1 MENPAP
7 TCGLCDRTT
16 SRTQKLNDGFLGF
29 LCDACDLLSTNME
42 IAMQTSRLSGNP
54 YGLEHRILTYSL
66 RQREFQAR
74 YERLLELI
82 GRLVPRKIGS
92 ILDVGGN
99 IGYFANFVRQKNI
112 FVETL
117 EVLEDL
123 RAFQRLAYG
132 IHSYGAPEEIPV
144 ERHYDAIIM
153 MDVLEHVRRP
163 VDFLKQLKP
172 HLAVGGVVFVQ
183 SPNKNSLMARIS
195 GDRWNWWQA
204 PDHLHHFSEKS
215 LKLVATRARF
225 DVVLSR
231 AVSPLLDD
239 LVNLPFA
246 GKLFAPLRVL
256 GRWIDVNPTVPFR
269 HGSLLQVLLLPDDRI
284 AENCGVKRCIP
295 FQNNCD
301 GAIE

>member
-1 MENPAP
+1 MEYNSFP
-7 TCGLCDRTT
+7 CGLCDRAT
-16 SRTQKLNDGFLGF
+16 SRTQKLNNGFMGS

-42 IAMQTSRLSGNP
+42 DAMQISHPSGKH
-54 YGLEHRILTYSL
+54 YELEHRILTYSL
-66 RQREFQAR
+66 RQKEFQTR
-74 YERLLELI
+74 YERLLKLI
-82 GRLVPRKIGS
+82 GRLIPRKIES

-132 IHSYGAPEEIPV
+132 IHSYGAPEEIPA
-144 ERHYDAIIM
+144 EKHYDAIIM

-172 HLAVGGVVFVQ
+172 HLAGGGGVFVQ

-215 LKLVATRARF
+215 LKLVATRAGF

-256 GRWIDVNPTVPFR
+256 SRWIDVNPTLSFR
-269 HGSLLQVLLLPDDRI
+269 HGSLLQVILLPNDRF
-284 AENCGVKRCIP
+284 AEKCGIKTCTP
-295 FQNNCD
+295 FQNNCR
-301 GAIE
+301 GTIE

>member
-1 MENPAP
+1 MEHHSP
-7 TCGLCDRTT
+7 TCGICDRAT
-16 SRTQKLNDGFLGF
+16 SRIQKLNNGFLGS
-29 LCDACDLLSTNME
+29 LCEACDLLSTNME
-42 IAMQTSRLSGNP
+42 IAMQPSPPSGNQ
-54 YGLEHRILTYSL
+54 YGLEHRILTYYL
-66 RQREFQAR
+66 RQKEFRSR
-74 YERLLELI
+74 YESLLKLI
-82 GRLVPRKIGS
+82 GRLIPGKIGS

-153 MDVLEHVRRP
+153 MDVLEHIRRP

-284 AENCGVKRCIP
+284 AENCGVKTCIP